1 MPIYEYTALDKQGK
15 SLKGTLEADSK
26 KSAQSQLKDRGF
38 YLQELDLKDQ
48 SSSKN
53 KSYIFKKVKLKNIT
67 TFTRLLSTLL
77 KSNVPLVE
85 ALDAISQQ
93 TNDPYFKTVLIDVKD
108 NVNEGR
114 PFHLSLK
121 DYPHIF
127 DKIFVALVESGEASG
142 NLDKILERLANLMEK
157 RSIITSRVFSA
168 LIYPGILLFVTVS
181 IMVVLC
187 VYVIPTVTE
196 LFEDQGELPWMTTT
210 TIGFSN
216 FLVNYWLGL
225 IIGFLIFGFL
235 FFKWK
240 NSSNGKPV
248 WDRFMLSVPVL
259 GRLIRA
265 ADISLFARTLSTLMI
280 GGIPVLQALDIVK
293 NVVRNELIKAAIGE
307 AREQIKEGESVAQ
320 PLRRSGQFPA
330 VVLQMVQVGEK
341 TGSLEAMLTQI
352 SDDYDRQVDIE
363 VSAFTSLLGPVML
376 IVMAC
381 IIGFVLI
388 SIMLPMLGAFD
399 DLG

>member
-225 IIGFLIFGFL
+225 IIGFLTFGFL